1 MSLFKKKC
9 EYCKNKIEK
18 GQEVFRDV
26 KDPVF
31 IGTKQ
36 KAFCCDRH
44 AENYKQE
51 VEEHLKKPKTGGGSC
66 CG

>member
-9 EYCKNKIEK
+9 EYCRKKIEK
-18 GQEVFRDV
+18 AKEVFRDV
-26 KDPVF
+26 KVPAF

-36 KAFCCDRH
+36 KAFCCKEH
-44 AENYKQE
+44 ANDYEKEIEENMKNS
-51 VEEHLKKPKTGGGSC
+51 KCGKSC